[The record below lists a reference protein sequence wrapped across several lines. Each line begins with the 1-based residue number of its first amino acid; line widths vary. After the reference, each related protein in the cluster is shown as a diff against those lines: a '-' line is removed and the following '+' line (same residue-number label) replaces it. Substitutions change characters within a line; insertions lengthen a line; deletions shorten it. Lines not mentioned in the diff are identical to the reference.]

1 MVIAAVMETVRFIQI
16 LNVKRS
22 IALANLSI
30 AYSINGKL
38 SRLLLSRSENY
49 KVMDMNIFVWLM
61 QNHLMYL
68 RKDPTMA
75 TEKELKKLNDDLL
88 KSCRLA
94 QEAISK
100 TSGVLMFFDAQKI
113 QEIIDNN
120 KKIGAFCIGFQ
131 EYFSGV
137 INQHQPEGENLK
149 FISSAI
155 SVNIELKQI
164 ADLTAGIAASLLSL
178 NTGIPDKY
186 KINISQF
193 AKIFQNIV
201 WDSVISFLRNDMLLA
216 KKTFFRSLELK
227 KICSRMQESLL
238 EAGKTAGSAESS
250 ESTVLFIVQCIKD
263 IAVHTV
269 NITQTVTS
277 RLDEVIS

>member
-1 MVIAAVMETVRFIQI
+1 
-16 LNVKRS
+16 
-22 IALANLSI
+22 
-30 AYSINGKL
+30 
-38 SRLLLSRSENY
+38 
-49 KVMDMNIFVWLM
+49 M
-61 QNHLMYL
+61 QNYLMDL
-68 RKDPTMA
+68 RKNLAMA
-75 TEKELKKLNDDLL
+75 IEKELKKLNDDLL

-94 QEAISK
+94 QESISK
-100 TSGVLMFFDAQKI
+100 TSGVLMFFDAQKT

-137 INQHQPEGENLK
+137 IKQHQPEDENLK

-164 ADLTAGIAASLLSL
+164 ADLTACIAASLLSL

-238 EAGKTAGSAESS
+238 EAGKTTESAESS
-250 ESTVLFIVQCIKD
+250 ESTVLFIV
-263 IAVHTV
+263 
-269 NITQTVTS
+269 
-277 RLDEVIS
+277 

>member
-1 MVIAAVMETVRFIQI
+1 
-16 LNVKRS
+16 
-22 IALANLSI
+22 
-30 AYSINGKL
+30 
-38 SRLLLSRSENY
+38 
-49 KVMDMNIFVWLM
+49 MNIFVWLM
-61 QNHLMYL
+61 QNHLLDL
-68 RKDPTMA
+68 RKGSTMA
-75 TEKELKKLNDDLL
+75 TEKELKKLNDVLL
-88 KSCRLA
+88 IASCVKR
-94 QEAISK
+94 
-100 TSGVLMFFDAQKI
+100 
-113 QEIIDNN
+113 
-120 KKIGAFCIGFQ
+120 
-131 EYFSGV
+131 
-137 INQHQPEGENLK
+137 HQTEDENSK
-149 FISSAI
+149 FISSGIA
-155 SVNIELKQI
+155 VNNELKQI

-201 WDSVISFLRNDMLLA
+201 WDSVMSFLRNDMLLA

-250 ESTVLFIVQCIKD
+250 ESTVLFIVQYIKD

-277 RLDEVIS
+277 GLDEVIN

>member
-1 MVIAAVMETVRFIQI
+1 
-16 LNVKRS
+16 
-22 IALANLSI
+22 
-30 AYSINGKL
+30 
-38 SRLLLSRSENY
+38 
-49 KVMDMNIFVWLM
+49 MNIFVWLM
-61 QNHLMYL
+61 QNYLMDL
-68 RKDPTMA
+68 RKNLAMA
-75 TEKELKKLNDDLL
+75 IEKELKKLNDDLL

-94 QEAISK
+94 QESISK
-100 TSGVLMFFDAQKI
+100 TSGVLMFFDAQKT

-137 INQHQPEGENLK
+137 IKQHQPEDENLK

-164 ADLTAGIAASLLSL
+164 ADLTACIAASLLSL

-238 EAGKTAGSAESS
+238 EAGKTTESAESS
-250 ESTVLFIVQCIKD
+250 ESTVLFIV
-263 IAVHTV
+263 
-269 NITQTVTS
+269 
-277 RLDEVIS
+277 